1 MYVVELYKLIED
13 GENSTTEFKRKFST
27 PEKIAKELIAFAN
40 SKGGYM
46 LFGVDDDKSL
56 VGVESEKEQM
66 ELVKTAAEFYC
77 EPAVEHEIEVVLIK
91 GVDIVVVNVPESTNK
106 PHYLITDD
114 EDNMKSYVRL
124 NDKSILASKETLRIL
139 KGQNST
145 NPLSINI
152 GENEKALFKFLNE
165 NEKITVKGFKKLVNI
180 SERRASRTLVNLV
193 RAGTIRHH
201 YTGKEEYF
209 TLM

>member
-1 MYVVELYKLIED
+1 MYLVELYNLIEE

-27 PEKIAKELIAFAN
+27 PEKIAKEMIAFAN
-40 SKGGYM
+40 TKGGYM
-46 LFGVDDDKSL
+46 LFGVDDNKAL

-66 ELVKTAAEFYC
+66 ELIKTAATFYC
-77 EPAVEHEIEVVLIK
+77 EPEVIHDIEVVLIK
-91 GVDIVVVNVPESTNK
+91 GVDVVVVHIPESKNK

-209 TLM
+209 TL